1 MCLQQQP
8 ARDATLAELAEVDPA
23 TFDPAGLMRQITDL
37 SVFISQAQA
46 QLARLTGAL
55 DACGGA
61 AVAGHRSTAAFIRHD
76 CGTTAGH
83 ASELVAVARGLRR
96 APDTEC
102 SLQAGQITFDQAQ
115 VIVRTVT
122 AIDDAAAAGAAEA
135 ALLARAAELDTGA
148 LRQLGEELLY
158 RADPDMVEERER
170 RRWDKRYLSLGLTLD
185 ETGSISGAC
194 GDMASFEVIRTAAEA
209 FAPPG
214 GRLDSRTAA
223 QRRMDGL
230 VTACNVALNT
240 GSAPARHG
248 SAPHVSILVRDETL
262 AQAAGAPPGRT
273 GHGALL
279 TARQVLAMCCGAQLS
294 AIRWQDGL
302 PLDVGRAARV
312 EPPGLR
318 RALEARDRTC
328 RWRGCDTPGTW
339 CTGHHIFGWRNG
351 ARTSLG
357 EMVLL
362 CHVHH
367 DYFVHLLGWT
377 ISGDPNGTLRFHHPG
392 GLMSFESPLPGQIHG
407 P

>member
-1 MCLQQQP
+1 M
-8 ARDATLAELAEVDPA
+8 AELASLDPTSLDA
-23 TFDPAGLMRQITDL
+23 DGLMQEIVDL
-37 SVFISQAQA
+37 SIFVSQAQA
-46 QLARLTGAL
+46 QLARLAGAL
-55 DACGGA
+55 DAWGGA
-61 AVAGHRSTAAFIRHD
+61 AEAGHRSTAAFVRNA
-76 CGTTAGH
+76 CGTTAGR
-83 ASELVAVARGLRR
+83 ANELVTVARGLRR
-96 APDTEC
+96 LPATE
-102 SLQAGQITFDQAQ
+102 SALQAGQISFDKAQ
-115 VIVRTVT
+115 IIVRAAV
-122 AIDDAAAAGAAEA
+122 AIDDDAKAQLAEA
-135 ALLARAAELDTGA
+135 ALLAQAPGLHTGQ
-148 LRQLGEELLY
+148 LRQLGEELVY
-158 RADPDMVEERER
+158 RADPDMADERER
-170 RRWDKRYLSLGLTLD
+170 RGWERRYLSFGLTLD

-194 GDMASFEVIRTAAEA
+194 GDTVSFEIVRTAAEA

-214 GRLDSRTAA
+214 GRLDKRTAA

-230 VTACNVALNT
+230 VTACKVALDT
-240 GSAPARHG
+240 SEARSRH
-248 SAPHVSILVRDETL
+248 SNAPHVSILVRDETL

-273 GHGALL
+273 GHGMLL
-279 TARQVLAMCCGAQLS
+279 TPRQVLAMCCGAQVS

-328 RWRGCDTPGTW
+328 RWPGCDTPGAW
-339 CTGHHIFGWRNG
+339 CTGHHITGWRNG

-377 ISGDPNGTLRFHHPG
+377 ISGDPGGTLSFHHPG
-392 GLMSFESPLPGQIHG
+392 RLFTLDSPLPGLGQG